1 MSRALR
7 IKSAAPSNPNL
18 HANTSC
24 MFQHGAFA
32 VVKDTLS
39 SVSFKAMRLPADLS
53 ATLALYHPGSY
64 AAVSLF
70 DVGSSS
76 PQPQSYASPMSS
88 QLNSGFPSRLLTML
102 CTKQPH
108 MAAAVRD
115 ETWGGYLASTCP
127 KCSAHSPQ
135 GIGVGT
141 GVHMTAAPLAPRL

>member
-76 PQPQSYASPMSS
+76 PHW
-88 QLNSGFPSRLLTML
+88 ML
-102 CTKQPH
+102 VC
-108 MAAAVRD
+108 AV
-115 ETWGGYLASTCP
+115 STCLT
-127 KCSAHSPQ
+127 CGSYRDTTYTAIIRVAYVFAVELRLPQ
-135 GIGVGT
+135 
-141 GVHMTAAPLAPRL
+141 PLVDNVMYVATPHGSRCP